1 MHYIIGDV
9 HGCYDE
15 LMALLATIEE
25 KDADARYIFVGDFVD
40 RGPQVDKVLAWCL
53 ENITADG
60 KYCSV
65 RGNHEQMVLDWYY
78 QEWLPW
84 WEKGGF
90 SHPEHTPMPETVYDF
105 SKWMDAMDK
114 LSPERLQPYMDF
126 FDSLPYHRA
135 LEIES
140 VWRKKVTF
148 RIVHSFYEPEEVSE
162 EVQKH
167 SNLWKRIEYGNLGS
181 EEILVHGHT
190 PTLNIDYIYW
200 GVKDT
205 KPGMVS
211 YRRNDINVDGGCV
224 FAKRFPM
231 YPAMLCAVR
240 LEDLEEI
247 YAYTVEERFLQ
258 AAENGI
264 EENYQR
270 QRMARYTEDYLQQES
285 KYRKQM
291 LKKLGHPA
299 YLGMPEEDAEHVA
312 GEPLYSE
319 GQQVVFGYNGEEH
332 MGTIDIVN
340 TFGIMDDR
348 EQPYYDILVQEHG
361 TSVLYKRI
369 AETDVM
375 EVL

>member
-15 LMALLATIEE
+15 LMALLAAIEK
-25 KDADARYIFVGDFVD
+25 KDKNAQYIFVGDFID
-40 RGPQVDKVLAWCL
+40 RGPQVDKVLAWCM
-53 ENITADG
+53 ENITSDG
-60 KYCSV
+60 RYRSV

-78 QEWLPW
+78 REWLLW
-84 WEKGGF
+84 WEAGGF
-90 SHPEHTPMPETVYDF
+90 THPEHIRMPETRYDF

-114 LSPERLQPYMDF
+114 LSPEKLQPYMDF
-126 FDSLPYHRA
+126 FDSLPYHKA

-140 VWRKKVTF
+140 VWGKKVIF
-148 RIVHSFYEPEEVSE
+148 RIVHSFYESEEVSE

-224 FAKRFPM
+224 FAKSFPM
-231 YPAMLCAVR
+231 YPAMLCAIR

-258 AAENGI
+258 GVEGAT
-264 EENYQR
+264 EEEYQR
-270 QRMARYTEDYLQQES
+270 QRVQRYTEDYLQQES

-291 LKKLGHPA
+291 LKKLGHPT
-299 YLGMPEEDAEHVA
+299 YLNISEEEAEHVA
-312 GEPLYSE
+312 GEPRYSE
-319 GQQVVFGYNGEEH
+319 GQQVVFRHNNEERT
-332 MGTIDIVN
+332 GTIDIVN
-340 TFGIMDDR
+340 PFGIMGDR
-348 EQPYYDILVQEHG
+348 EQPYYDILVEEQG
-361 TSVLYKRI
+361 IFVLYKWI
-369 AETDVM
+369 AETDVV

>member
-1 MHYIIGDV
+1 MHYVIGDV

-25 KDADARYIFVGDFVD
+25 KDADARYIFVGDFID
-40 RGPQVDKVLAWCL
+40 RGPQVDKVLGWCM

-65 RGNHEQMVLDWYY
+65 RGNHEQMVLDWYH
-78 QEWLPW
+78 QEWMPW
-84 WEKGGF
+84 WEEGGF
-90 SHPEHTPMPETVYDF
+90 SRPKKRQMPKTRYDF
-105 SKWMDAMDK
+105 SKWIDAMDK
-114 LSPERLQPYMDF
+114 LSPEKLQPYMDF

-140 VWRKKVTF
+140 VWGKKVTF
-148 RIVHSFYEPEEVSE
+148 RIVHSFYEYEEVPE
-162 EVQKH
+162 KVQRH
-167 SNLWKRIEYGNLGS
+167 SNLWKRIEYGNPGS

-190 PTLNIDYIYW
+190 PTMNIDYIYW

-247 YAYTVEERFLQ
+247 YAYSVVERFLQ
-258 AAENGI
+258 GAEGAT
-264 EENYQR
+264 EEEYQR
-270 QRMARYTEDYLQQES
+270 QRIERYTQDYLQKES
-285 KYRKQM
+285 RYRQLM
-291 LKKLGHPA
+291 LKKLGHPEYA
-299 YLGMPEEDAEHVA
+299 GVVDTDAEHVA
-312 GEPLYSE
+312 GQPWYNE
-319 GQQVVFGYNGEEH
+319 GQQVVFRCNGQKLT
-332 MGTIDIVN
+332 GTIDIVN
-340 TFGIMDDR
+340 SFGMIGDKS
-348 EQPYYDILVQEHG
+348 QPYYDILVQEQG
-361 TSVLYKRI
+361 TFVLCKGI
-369 AETDVM
+369 AESDVV